1 MSFEAHTS
9 PELGQKP
16 ELLPTTFRVSAYR
29 AQSTPWGRPLMCS
42 EQAPIVKLEVALV
55 ALALATEEALGDM
68 ARPTLLLHGERCGIC
83 GGCDW
88 T

>member
-1 MSFEAHTS
+1 
-9 PELGQKP
+9 
-16 ELLPTTFRVSAYR
+16 
-29 AQSTPWGRPLMCS
+29 MCS